1 VIDLFKLLCKFL
13 LILCL
18 SLWGW
23 GIPVSSAANNAYGAI
38 ADWTQEQKL
47 VNQVWQIVNRSY
59 YDPTY
64 NHQNWY
70 KVRKKFSAQRSD
82 SREATYT
89 LIEEMLATL
98 DEPFTRLLRPDQYQ
112 SMTTSTAG
120 NLIGVGL
127 QITIDPQ
134 FKSLV
139 VITPIEGSPAEKAG
153 VRSLDRIVAI
163 DGTPTA
169 GLTLDESADK
179 LRGEVNTEVTLSIL
193 RPLVNTEI
201 PPWEKPQI
209 KESTEKITD
218 AEELAETLNIPF
230 ETLELKLVRHTISVN
245 PITAKF
251 NQEEQH
257 AIGYIRLGQFNGNAS
272 SEMAKAIQ
280 KFESQGA
287 TGYVLDLRGN
297 PGGLLQAG
305 VEIAREWID
314 KGAIVYTLDRQG
326 LQDSFEANNTALTRK
341 PLVVLTD
348 GGSASASEVLAGA
361 LHDNGRARLVGTR
374 TYGKGL
380 VQSLYELEDSSGLA
394 VTIAKYETPNHT
406 DIHKIGIKPDLEV
419 RPTHSLSRNQLGTA
433 EDEQYVAA
441 VKLLEAQTSSNV
453 IPDSNQSP
461 PVLGDLG
468 G

>member
-1 VIDLFKLLCKFL
+1 MKGENSCANTVIIFCKCL

-18 SLWGW
+18 SLLAL
-23 GIPVSSAANNAYGAI
+23 GIPVNVAASNAYGAI

-47 VNQVWQIVNRSY
+47 VSQVWQIVNRSY
-59 YDPTY
+59 YDPSF

-70 KVRKKFSAQRSD
+70 KVRKKFSAERSE

-89 LIEEMLATL
+89 LVEKMLATL
-98 DEPFTRLLRPDQYQ
+98 DEPFTRLLRPDQYE

-120 NLIGVGL
+120 SLTGVGL
-127 QITIDPQ
+127 QITVDPQ

-163 DGTPTA
+163 DGTPTV
-169 GLTLDESADK
+169 GLTLDECADK
-179 LRGEVNTEVTLSIL
+179 LRGEINTEVILSIL

-209 KESTEKITD
+209 KENTDKITD
-218 AEELAETLNIPF
+218 AEALNMPF
-230 ETLELKLVRHTISVN
+230 ETLELKLVRNTISVN
-245 PITAKF
+245 PITAKL
-251 NQEEQH
+251 NQENQNLV
-257 AIGYIRLGQFNGNAS
+257 GYIRLSQFNGNAS

-305 VEIAREWID
+305 VEIAREWIPQ
-314 KGAIVYTLDRQG
+314 GAIVYTLDRQG
-326 LQDSFEANNTALTRK
+326 LQESFEANNTALTKK
-341 PLVVLTD
+341 PVVVLTD

-361 LHDNGRARLVGTR
+361 LHDNQRASLLGTR

-380 VQSLYELEDSSGLA
+380 VQSLYELEDGSGLA
-394 VTIAKYETPNHT
+394 VTIARYETPNHT
-406 DIHKIGIKPDLEV
+406 DIHKVGIKPDVEV
-419 RPTHSLSRNQLGTA
+419 RPTHSLNRGQLGTA

-441 VKLLEAQTSSNV
+441 VKLLQTQVAAVKTEPS
-453 IPDSNQSP
+453 
-461 PVLGDLG
+461 L
-468 G
+468 